1 MAIICWNTSTLVGVF
16 IFLGACAVH
25 CNRFWFSEFQG
36 QVLRTLNIIKLTVQQ
51 IASSIDTSLAACRTA
66 SAPAP
71 LVSSPFEDVDALM
84 EFEESPTKENED
96 VLVRQRFG
104 QLKF

>member
-1 MAIICWNTSTLVGVF
+1 M
-16 IFLGACAVH
+16 
-25 CNRFWFSEFQG
+25 
-36 QVLRTLNIIKLTVQQ
+36 LRTLNIIKLTVQQ

-84 EFEESPTKENED
+84 EFEESLTKENED

-104 QLKF
+104 QLRF